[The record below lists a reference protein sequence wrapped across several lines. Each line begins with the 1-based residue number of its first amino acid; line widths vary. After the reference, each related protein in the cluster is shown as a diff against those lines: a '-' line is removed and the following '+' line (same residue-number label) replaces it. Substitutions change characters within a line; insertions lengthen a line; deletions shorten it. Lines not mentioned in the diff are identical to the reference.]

1 MTAQEALHALEDG
14 NRRFTAGYSR
24 LGSGI
29 DENRRLRLT
38 DRQNPLAVVIGCSDS
53 RVPLEI
59 IFDQGLGDL
68 FVIRVAGNI
77 INPSQVESAEYAV
90 DQLGTPLVVVL
101 GHEGCGAV
109 TAAVEELRTDTPPLQ
124 LRLPTLM
131 QALRPVV
138 EPMLADGVPASPD
151 HFIDEVVRANVQHSV
166 DRLREMSP
174 LIAER
179 EKSGELLL
187 LGARYALADGS
198 VAYLD

>member
-1 MTAQEALHALEDG
+1 MITASEALQALKDG
-14 NRRFTAGYSR
+14 NNRVAAGYSR

-29 DENRRLRLT
+29 DQNQRLRLT
-38 DRQNPLAVVIGCSDS
+38 DGQNPLAVVIGCSDS

-68 FVIRVAGNI
+68 FVVRVAGNI

-109 TAAVEELRTDTPPLQ
+109 TAAVEELRTDTPPLR

-131 QALRPVV
+131 EALRPVV
-138 EPMLADGVPASPD
+138 TPMLTDGVPAFSD
-151 HFIDEVVRANVQHSV
+151 DFLDRVVRAYVEHSV
-166 DRLREMSP
+166 TKLREMSP
-174 LIAER
+174 LIAQR
-179 EKSGELLL
+179 EKSGDLLL
-187 LGARYALADGS
+187 LGADYGLATGE
-198 VAYLD
+198 VVYL